1 MSTEQ
6 SSRTNGVVPLSVL
19 KPGLSARV
27 ARIDA
32 GCGLV
37 GRLTALGL
45 VPGTPVEVVSANG
58 GPLLLSV
65 LGSRLMLGCGM
76 AAKVLVR
83 TSEQVND

>member
-1 MSTEQ
+1 METYPHP
-6 SSRTNGVVPLSVL
+6 NGVMPLTAL
-19 KPGLSARV
+19 KPGRPAWVARV
-27 ARIDA
+27 DA

-45 VPGTPVEVVSANG
+45 VPGTAVEVLSANG

-83 TSEQVND
+83 VSQQAND